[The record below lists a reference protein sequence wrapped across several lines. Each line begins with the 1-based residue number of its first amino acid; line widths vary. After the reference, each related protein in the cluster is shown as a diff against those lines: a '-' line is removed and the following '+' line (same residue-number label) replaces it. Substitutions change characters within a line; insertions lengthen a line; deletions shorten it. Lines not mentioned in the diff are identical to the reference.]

1 MIIINNISR
10 GRRDFITTNS
20 SLAMII
26 LNINNNNIARAKLIR
41 AVIIIIN
48 KGKTSDFF
56 LPLINIITVRVVHTI
71 CVYCICIRLLG
82 FPTGQLSLNLLGK

>member
-26 LNINNNNIARAKLIR
+26 NIININVINNNNARAKLIC
-41 AVIIIIN
+41 AVIVINN
-48 KGKTSDFF
+48 KGKNENPGKVLVQSIQSTNPDF
-56 LPLINIITVRVVHTI
+56 LPL
-71 CVYCICIRLLG
+71 
-82 FPTGQLSLNLLGK
+82 